1 MYLTSNKRPTN
12 DTFIR
17 FKSDQKIDQEK
28 QVYHKTP
35 NYQKSQS
42 WRLKKLRNSLIYSFF
57 FLVIIA
63 LPLFYNL
70 YVMLKITDLKTY
82 LYNNSFVRNYDQVFI
97 LTAVKEMY
105 IYKNLY

>member
-1 MYLTSNKRPTN
+1 MK
-12 DTFIR
+12 
-17 FKSDQKIDQEK
+17 KIK
-28 QVYHKTP
+28 
-35 NYQKSQS
+35 
-42 WRLKKLRNSLIYSFF
+42 NSIIYSFF

-82 LYNNSFVRNYDQVFI
+82 LYLNSFIRNYDQYFI